1 MSCLHQDVPNAH
13 RLVGDPID
21 AVTGANTE
29 VAPDFTLPGP
39 IPLKWR
45 RHYDSSRAGACFAL
59 GWGHSHEYERT
70 LRFDVDGIRYTGPLG
85 SSISF
90 PPLNQDGARASS
102 AGRTLRR
109 VGAFRY
115 EIAEADL
122 ATMEFELTNAFGPA
136 PLSALVRGRA
146 RIEFRYAADG
156 ALQGIVDSTG
166 RSVRVER
173 DTVGRVLRLTLT
185 GAQGRDDRD
194 LVVYSYDEAGN
205 LVHGLDAYRHSFSFA
220 YDAAHRMIR
229 RTDRRGYSFYFS
241 YDGLGRCV
249 HSRGEDGL
257 YEVRLNYHPEERRT
271 LVTQTDGG
279 VWQYK
284 CNEDGL
290 LTEIV
295 DPYSGVRAFRY
306 DALGRVI
313 EEVDPNGDVTQWVY
327 KSSGRLLGKLSSL
340 GHFSSGADGL
350 LRPDQQSHRTP
361 ARPSEWEYG
370 DLLTP
375 EGFSALRS
383 EAVVQPGM
391 ADTLR
396 RLVRH
401 IPQRDP
407 APPEVVRN
415 EIRDELGKLVREVA
429 PDGRMRRWNYD
440 AGGNTVRYC
449 DFDGSLVQCEYSSWD
464 LPGRRT
470 DAIGRTLTRRFSATA
485 RVSEL
490 IDPAGVRSAYVYDLK
505 GRLSEIWYD
514 GALVEAYR
522 YDAADNII
530 AKLDQAGRAVVSVE
544 IGPKNL
550 KTARRLASGETHRFA
565 YTERGYYAVAATD
578 DISVKFDYDQFFN
591 RTLDARDGRGVEH
604 LFDGP
609 DSLQQTI
616 VLKRFTTRYRWLSNR
631 TLEVRDPGG
640 RTHQV
645 HFLKGGGVARIMSSG
660 LAEVARFDDAGRCL
674 AKASSTARGLAWGA
688 PWIRQFSYSGE
699 GDLLEVSDSIGGT
712 TRYEYDAAHRLR
724 QAVEEGGTRETF
736 RHDMGD
742 NLLEQPGLA
751 GVSIA
756 SGNRL
761 RSANG
766 DEFEYDNRGN
776 VAARRGNRGVT
787 SYKYDSRNMLVSCE
801 TERGQWRATYDPLG
815 RRVRKSLG
823 DEWREFYWDTDR
835 LAAELRHD
843 GRLRVYVYADA
854 FAVVPL
860 LWLDYA
866 DPEADPASGRRYFLQ
881 CDHLGTPVRV
891 ENEVSDV
898 VWRAR
903 VAPYGN
909 VSVADNARVEM
920 PLRFPGHYFDPETGL
935 HYNRFRYYSPE
946 LGRYLQPDPLGTA
959 AGNNL
964 YAYTANP
971 LKEVDFRGDC
981 STDGTDKNKRKTTED
996 GESAEGPAPKKQRPG
1011 YPPPRTAEAQKECQH
1026 VIDTMARM
1034 GLSSEKRKVVDVLT
1048 HDDGTVSVGI
1058 SMANTDRNAVAA
1070 EQVGAALNKGL
1081 GTPKYRVA
1089 TESMPTGDL
1098 KEIPGGNKPGDCAEP
1113 HSAKAAHGHD
1123 SPINGGDTR
1132 WRGSGENPHPFTG
1145 SNADGAPVHPSQMN
1159 PCATCADPDNSAA
1172 YGKYAN
1178 E

>member
-350 LRPDQQSHRTP
+350 LRPDQQSH
-361 ARPSEWEYG
+361 
-370 DLLTP
+370 
-375 EGFSALRS
+375 
-383 EAVVQPGM
+383 
-391 ADTLR
+391 
-396 RLVRH
+396 
-401 IPQRDP
+401 
-407 APPEVVRN
+407 
-415 EIRDELGKLVREVA
+415 
-429 PDGRMRRWNYD
+429 
-440 AGGNTVRYC
+440 
-449 DFDGSLVQCEYSSWD
+449 
-464 LPGRRT
+464 
-470 DAIGRTLTRRFSATA
+470 
-485 RVSEL
+485 
-490 IDPAGVRSAYVYDLK
+490 
-505 GRLSEIWYD
+505 
-514 GALVEAYR
+514 
-522 YDAADNII
+522 
-530 AKLDQAGRAVVSVE
+530 
-544 IGPKNL
+544 
-550 KTARRLASGETHRFA
+550 
-565 YTERGYYAVAATD
+565 
-578 DISVKFDYDQFFN
+578 
-591 RTLDARDGRGVEH
+591 
-604 LFDGP
+604 
-609 DSLQQTI
+609 
-616 VLKRFTTRYRWLSNR
+616 
-631 TLEVRDPGG
+631 
-640 RTHQV
+640 
-645 HFLKGGGVARIMSSG
+645 
-660 LAEVARFDDAGRCL
+660 
-674 AKASSTARGLAWGA
+674 
-688 PWIRQFSYSGE
+688 
-699 GDLLEVSDSIGGT
+699 
-712 TRYEYDAAHRLR
+712 
-724 QAVEEGGTRETF
+724 
-736 RHDMGD
+736 
-742 NLLEQPGLA
+742 
-751 GVSIA
+751 
-756 SGNRL
+756 
-761 RSANG
+761 
-766 DEFEYDNRGN
+766 
-776 VAARRGNRGVT
+776 
-787 SYKYDSRNMLVSCE
+787 
-801 TERGQWRATYDPLG
+801 
-815 RRVRKSLG
+815 
-823 DEWREFYWDTDR
+823 
-835 LAAELRHD
+835 
-843 GRLRVYVYADA
+843 GRLRARLSGSTATCLRPRASVR
-854 FAVVPL
+854 FALRQWSSPG
-860 LWLDYA
+860 WLTRCVG
-866 DPEADPASGRRYFLQ
+866 S
-881 CDHLGTPVRV
+881 LGTFRNAILRRPR
-891 ENEVSDV
+891 S
-898 VWRAR
+898 
-903 VAPYGN
+903 
-909 VSVADNARVEM
+909 SVMKSVMSLVNWFERS
-920 PLRFPGHYFDPETGL
+920 R
-935 HYNRFRYYSPE
+935 
-946 LGRYLQPDPLGTA
+946 
-959 AGNNL
+959 
-964 YAYTANP
+964 
-971 LKEVDFRGDC
+971 
-981 STDGTDKNKRKTTED
+981 
-996 GESAEGPAPKKQRPG
+996 
-1011 YPPPRTAEAQKECQH
+1011 
-1026 VIDTMARM
+1026 RM
-1034 GLSSEKRKVVDVLT
+1034 GAC
-1048 HDDGTVSVGI
+1048 GAGI
-1058 SMANTDRNAVAA
+1058 TTREA
-1070 EQVGAALNKGL
+1070 
-1081 GTPKYRVA
+1081 TPSDTA
-1089 TESMPTGDL
+1089 TSTG
-1098 KEIPGGNKPGDCAEP
+1098 
-1113 HSAKAAHGHD
+1113 
-1123 SPINGGDTR
+1123 R
-1132 WRGSGENPHPFTG
+1132 W
-1145 SNADGAPVHPSQMN
+1145 SNASILRGICLADGRTQSVERLPGAFRRRRASPS
-1159 PCATCADPDNSAA
+1159 
-1172 YGKYAN
+1172 
-1178 E
+1178 